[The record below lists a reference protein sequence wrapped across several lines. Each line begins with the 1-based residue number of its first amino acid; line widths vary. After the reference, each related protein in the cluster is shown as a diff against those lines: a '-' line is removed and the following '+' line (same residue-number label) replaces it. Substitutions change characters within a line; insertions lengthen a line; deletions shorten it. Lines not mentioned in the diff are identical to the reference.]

1 MTRGW
6 QTTAVAAML
15 LTAAACG
22 KKGPPL
28 PPLVR
33 IPMAVTQMTAQ
44 RVGDDVYVTVTL
56 PERNIDASQPVATES
71 VDVWALNGRS
81 APSRGRWT
89 EQGALVG
96 RVKLPKADPDEGGAP
111 VEVPKQ
117 VVVHERLTEE
127 ALAASAADGQPPA
140 PQLPGRR
147 FYMAIPVGAKERPG
161 APGVVADVD
170 LGPRPGPPLVTDVDF
185 DATRILL
192 TWERAGDADAFAATI
207 QAQNPGAVP
216 EAGTWAYNVYR
227 APTLSG
233 VEPPVVPQPGVIGS
247 LRPRPLN
254 PSPLV
259 ARQFSV
265 PVVFETEACF
275 VVRAVYTAGG
285 RSSEGVPGELACVTP
300 VDRFPPAAP
309 RQLVALP
316 SAEAIEL
323 LWDANEEPDLAG
335 YHVWRSEG
343 GGPARRLT
351 DAPLPLPRF
360 RDVTVKPGVKYSYA
374 VVAVDTH
381 LPTPNISAE
390 SNRVEEEAR

>member
-44 RVGDDVYVTVTL
+44 RLGDDVYVTVTL
-56 PERNIDASQPVATES
+56 PERNIDGSQPVATES
-71 VDVWALNGRS
+71 VDVWAYSGRS
-81 APSRGRWT
+81 APARGRWAD
-89 EQGALVG
+89 QGTLVG
-96 RVKLPKADPDEGGAP
+96 RVPVPKPAADEAVTP
-111 VEVPKQ
+111 VEAPRQ
-117 VVVHERLTEE
+117 IAVHEHLTE
-127 ALAASAADGQPPA
+127 APAAPEPDGQA
-140 PQLPGRR
+140 TGQVPGRR
-147 FYMAIPVGAKERPG
+147 FYVAIPTGAKGRPG
-161 APGVVADVD
+161 APGLVADVD
-170 LGPRPGPPLVTDVDF
+170 LGPRPAAPSAPDADF
-185 DATRILL
+185 DATRILV
-192 TWERAGDADAFAATI
+192 TWGEAGDQEAFAAAVR
-207 QAQNPGAVP
+207 AQNPGAVP
-216 EAGTWAYNVYR
+216 EAGAWTYNVYR
-227 APTLSG
+227 APSASA
-233 VEPPVVPQPGVIGS
+233 VPPPAQPGVIGTS
-247 LRPRPLN
+247 RPRPLN
-254 PSPLV
+254 PSPL
-259 ARQFSV
+259 ATRQFSA
-265 PVVFETEACF
+265 PVTFDVETCV
-275 VVRAVYTAGG
+275 VVRAVFTSGG
-285 RSSEGVPGELACVTP
+285 RSSEGNASEPACVTP

-323 LWDANEEPDLAG
+323 LWDANDEPDLAG